1 MNHSLQENLR
11 VKNQIVNGLFKLLKV
26 KSFSSI
32 KITELIKVSNVA
44 RASYYRNF
52 DTIEDILV
60 LYFKQI
66 QLNRRYPFKKNH
78 LLNAQNNLQGVQESF
93 EIIYSEKER
102 IELLLQNGLSDYF
115 YQLLSDQIIDQVGDM
130 PANSIERYRLYVI
143 IGIIFSIIS
152 EWITSGTQESP
163 KEMAALTIHYL
174 NKSIL

>member
-60 LYFKQI
+60 FYF
-66 QLNRRYPFKKNH
+66 
-78 LLNAQNNLQGVQESF
+78 
-93 EIIYSEKER
+93 
-102 IELLLQNGLSDYF
+102 
-115 YQLLSDQIIDQVGDM
+115 
-130 PANSIERYRLYVI
+130 
-143 IGIIFSIIS
+143 
-152 EWITSGTQESP
+152 
-163 KEMAALTIHYL
+163 
-174 NKSIL
+174 